1 MRVMFEDFK
10 FLSEIPLL
18 VTYIRKK
25 NDSKE
30 YVDDNFISLSNLKGV
45 CISNITLPCL
55 LCLGMAGWL
64 WRAKKER
71 DGVQFKMRCEIT
83 NQFRKFKEK
92 IQNPHLLDVRSI
104 CRRMLF
110 HFSYVQ

>member
-1 MRVMFEDFK
+1 MFEDFK

-18 VTYIRKK
+18 VTYIKKK
-25 NDSKE
+25 NDSQE

-71 DGVQFKMRCEIT
+71 DGEGGGRCIFQIT
-83 NQFRKFKEK
+83 SHCENAV
-92 IQNPHLLDVRSI
+92 NL
-104 CRRMLF
+104 
-110 HFSYVQ
+110 